1 MPLVNLIAAQRE
13 VRRAKERAAR
23 AWFFAFVGLSGLS
36 LVGAGA
42 LTLQVESA
50 RSNVRSLQ
58 KKAEDLAPY
67 QSKLED
73 LDKMIAAMKPKL
85 DTLGK
90 ARLDTQRWLRIL
102 DHISLVVP
110 PNTWL
115 TSVKSQNPGDPKQ
128 PVQVQWTGMSQDQNL
143 VGEFMLRLQQ
153 STDLGGIEL
162 KFTDMKRTPAGMGLE
177 FRIDCV
183 VPGTEEMPEKS
194 GSKKSSDTNKEAA

>member
-13 VRRAKERAAR
+13 VRRSKERAAR
-23 AWFFAFVGLSGLS
+23 AWLFTFVGISSLS
-36 LVGAGA
+36 LIGAGS
-42 LTLQVESA
+42 LSLQVESA
-50 RSNVRSLQ
+50 KSSVRSLQ

-67 QSKLED
+67 QTKLEE
-73 LDKMIAAMKPKL
+73 LDRMIASMKPKL
-85 DTLGK
+85 ETLGK

-162 KFTDMKRTPAGMGLE
+162 KFTDTKRTPAGMGLE

-183 VPGTEEMPEKS
+183 VPGTEEMPEKA
-194 GSKKSSDTNKEAA
+194 GSKKFNNSSKEAA